1 MYTGVAA
8 PRVRGCLLSQG
19 GRGGRGRLESVCTSG
34 AAFGAGALI
43 IRASWIK
50 IRATP
55 KVVHSQQGRIAGS
68 PRRHFKPD
76 KNVRGRFEDVV
87 FI

>member
-1 MYTGVAA
+1 
-8 PRVRGCLLSQG
+8 
-19 GRGGRGRLESVCTSG
+19 
-34 AAFGAGALI
+34 LI
-43 IRASWIK
+43 IRDGWIK
-50 IRATP
+50 IHATP